1 MDSFPS
7 SGRFVARSLFR
18 MSSHNPLLR
27 LEQRAAEADQIIE
40 YLKQQ
45 VQLLKE
51 KASKIINQL
60 IHSDLRLLT
69 YPPSL
74 CYFLESNKIWL
85 KNSLKNSY
93 LLITYPP
100 SINLILFLILLNI

>member
-1 MDSFPS
+1 MLFLSFRLLA
-7 SGRFVARSLFR
+7 RFLVK

-51 KASKIINQL
+51 KAGKRA
-60 IHSDLRLLT
+60 HHT
-69 YPPSL
+69 
-74 CYFLESNKIWL
+74 
-85 KNSLKNSY
+85 
-93 LLITYPP
+93 
-100 SINLILFLILLNI
+100 LILGQVITVYVKRTQKCKHRRKYSIFRLMVEVYEL

>member
-7 SGRFVARSLFR
+7 SGRFLARSLFR

-51 KASKIINQL
+51 KASKMINEL
-60 IHSDLRLLT
+60 IRS
-69 YPPSL
+69 S
-74 CYFLESNKIWL
+74 KA
-85 KNSLKNSY
+85 SY
-93 LLITYPP
+93 LSSISLLFPGITK
-100 SINLILFLILLNI
+100 NLA